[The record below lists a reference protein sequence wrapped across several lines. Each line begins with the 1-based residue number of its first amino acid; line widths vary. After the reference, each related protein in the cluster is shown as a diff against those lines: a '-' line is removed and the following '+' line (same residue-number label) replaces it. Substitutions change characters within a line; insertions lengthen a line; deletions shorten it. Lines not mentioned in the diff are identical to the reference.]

1 MKQYGLERTG
11 PSRVNTCSAVLPANE
26 LRDRALEL
34 VSQIEPFVWELSKVL
49 YKIKDEQLYMV
60 GEVTYPSFDTYIEGE
75 LSYSPRRGRYLAS
88 IYDKFTQ
95 ANIGGDIVNELG
107 SSKSRLLAR
116 VVDSGNAEV
125 WIEKAKNTTYAEL
138 ENEIKYEQRG
148 KVIQGHALGSI
159 NIPYYNGETR
169 IAWLEVKELV
179 SKMEGIESNES
190 VLEVLMAEYL
200 SMYAD
205 DGSHSPNEISKKHAD
220 YDILH
225 RDNFRCVVAD
235 CRKRVTLQIHHVAY
249 RSQRPDLIDDPD
261 NKVTICASCH
271 NAIHREGA
279 ELININGKW
288 ALKRK

>member
-1 MKQYGLERTG
+1 VKQYGLERTG

-138 ENEIKYEQRG
+138 ENEIRSETQG
-148 KVIQGHALGSI
+148 KVIHGGKMGSI

-169 IAWLEVKELV
+169 IQWLEMCELIGKMTGCE
-179 SKMEGIESNES
+179 SKES
-190 VLEVLMAEYL
+190 VLEALMAEFQGTYGETGTHDQDAI
-200 SMYAD
+200 SQGQANY
-205 DGSHSPNEISKKHAD
+205 EILKK
-220 YDILH
+220 Y
-225 RDNFRCVVAD
+225 NWRCGVED
-235 CRKRVTLQIHHVAY
+235 CNNRLTLAVHHIAF
-249 RSQRPDLIDDPD
+249 RSQRPDLIDTPS
-261 NKVTICASCH
+261 NKIPLCLFHH
-271 NAIHREGA
+271 NLIHNERADLIEIDGKFAIKLR
-279 ELININGKW
+279 
-288 ALKRK
+288 